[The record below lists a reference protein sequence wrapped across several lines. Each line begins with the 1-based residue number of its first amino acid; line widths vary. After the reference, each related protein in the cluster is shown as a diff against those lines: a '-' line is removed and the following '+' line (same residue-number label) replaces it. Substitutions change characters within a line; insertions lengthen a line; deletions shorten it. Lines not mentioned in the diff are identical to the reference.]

1 MADIL
6 RGEGDKSKRKIQSQS
21 APDLRHVAAAA
32 KSKFSSEPTLEEP
45 GTPEFVL
52 APMTPTISISAVEDF
67 ALEPPHEFNEVDKSS
82 SEPVDTNDEFR
93 EPPPSSAPDVVP
105 PLEPPRKL
113 ANSIQSSPAKSNRIE
128 LRHPI
133 IISSLSVTE
142 CREIVATQPSLPHLP
157 AANSSME
164 TQSRA
169 ASLLHRRQDYNPFAL
184 PLKFDSPAAELDV
197 LGITCALGFGS
208 GYREELM
215 AALERGPFDTVR
227 FGVMSMYISQS
238 GGLTASGMKEL
249 GLGDVAGLFGVPLNR
264 EVQHPTLPV
273 TVSEHH
279 ALRPFAVKIQEVLNE
294 VGRVLV
300 GSGYSSLGAFLVKVC
315 QGGVKGEEL
324 VKVLGDAFPACLGT
338 WEGLVMLAQRLAYY
352 VHKKFPEL
360 VKTSPFTTG
369 ADPAIVSNLEIQRKL
384 NDGYDFGAVVVNDE
398 DVEAE
403 YSLRA
408 AGVAA
413 VEMMTEAAEKMDE
426 WKGGKLNAMGLCAW
440 LRGIEKVE
448 KRLVNKAT
456 LFY

>member
-1 MADIL
+1 
-6 RGEGDKSKRKIQSQS
+6 
-21 APDLRHVAAAA
+21 
-32 KSKFSSEPTLEEP
+32 
-45 GTPEFVL
+45 
-52 APMTPTISISAVEDF
+52 
-67 ALEPPHEFNEVDKSS
+67 
-82 SEPVDTNDEFR
+82 
-93 EPPPSSAPDVVP
+93 
-105 PLEPPRKL
+105 
-113 ANSIQSSPAKSNRIE
+113 
-128 LRHPI
+128 
-133 IISSLSVTE
+133 
-142 CREIVATQPSLPHLP
+142 
-157 AANSSME
+157 
-164 TQSRA
+164 
-169 ASLLHRRQDYNPFAL
+169 
-184 PLKFDSPAAELDV
+184 
-197 LGITCALGFGS
+197 
-208 GYREELM
+208 
-215 AALERGPFDTVR
+215 
-227 FGVMSMYISQS
+227 MSMYISQS

-324 VKVLGDAFPACLGT
+324 VKVLGDAFPACFGDVGRVGDVDVLFNT
-338 WEGLVMLAQRLAYY
+338 KAERLAYY

-369 ADPAIVSNLEIQRKL
+369 ADPAIVSNLVKKGVITVPEEIQRKL
-384 NDGYDFGAVVVNDE
+384 NDGYDFGAAVVNDE
-398 DVEAE
+398 DVEVE

-456 LFY
+456 VFY